1 MVRKF
6 AVPDKHRALY
16 AELLR
21 TGSDPISVLCGI
33 LADENAAT
41 DQRRLT
47 ARALRPYYPRQTCDD
62 GGSYREVQPMKRSLP
77 VMGTEGQ
84 PSKHK

>member
-41 DQRRLT
+41 EQRRLA
-47 ARALRPYYPRQTCDD
+47 ARALRPYYHAKLAT
-62 GGSYREVQPMKRSLP
+62 
-77 VMGTEGQ
+77 MGALIEKF
-84 PSKHK
+84 SK